1 MAKGGHVFGTSAKN
15 NRSAK
20 HTHEFQAHTVG
31 AGLQRHV
38 CGTCGAVSIN
48 PLPPTNV
55 RPSLVEVKPGLFSQP
70 KLAIVLDEVTAQ
82 VGVSW
87 RFGERRARR

>member
-1 MAKGGHVFGTSAKN
+1 MFGTSPKN

-20 HTHEFQAHTVG
+20 HNHEFQAHTVG
-31 AGLQRHV
+31 AGLQRQV

-48 PLPPTNV
+48 ALPPTNL
-55 RPSLVEVKPGLFSQP
+55 RPSLAEVKPGLFSQP
-70 KLAIVLDEVTAQ
+70 KLTIVLDEVAAP
-82 VGVSW
+82 VGLSW

>member
-1 MAKGGHVFGTSAKN
+1 MFGTSAKN

-20 HTHEFQAHTVG
+20 HTHEFRAHKVG
-31 AGLQRHV
+31 AGLQRQV

-48 PLPPTNV
+48 PLPPTTV
-55 RPSLVEVKPGLFSQP
+55 RPSLAEVKPALFSQP
-70 KLAIVLDEVTAQ
+70 KLAIVLDEVAAP
-82 VGVSW
+82 VGLSW